1 VRPALKPGLLPV
13 WRDRDT
19 LQIGIDPRRA
29 VALTGM
35 AGAAWVI
42 SLLDGSRDR
51 AQVIA
56 AASDR
61 GMPAQLADRV
71 LTLLAA
77 GGALDDF
84 PTGTYRVL
92 PRQLRTLLAP
102 ELAAASLAH
111 GDSDG
116 GARTLARRRA
126 AHVRIMGS
134 GRLEPVIANILTE
147 SGIGRV
153 DSTAALGREGNGRA
167 QRVDGQ
173 GQGAGTQA
181 RGKGTQA
188 RGADAQ
194 ARGADAQARGADAQ
208 ARGADAQ
215 ARGAGLPVR
224 GTDGQARG
232 ADGLGQWAD
241 ALGRG
246 TGALG
251 QGLEQQADIP
261 GRGLAGITGPG
272 RELAVTT
279 PDLGQGLA
287 AAPTGR
293 ARGAGGT
300 RSGPARARA
309 AREHTTRAHGTRPDL
324 AVLIGIPDPELA
336 ARLMRERIPH
346 LAVSASEAIGVVG
359 PLVLPGRS
367 ACLRCLDL
375 ARTDRD
381 PAWPLI
387 LAQLA
392 SRQADPPA
400 CDAALAAAVAAH
412 ATAQALAF
420 IDRPTQA
427 GPVTNGTLELVL
439 PGWQWRRRT
448 WSPHLDCAC
457 GRRTPA

>member
-1 VRPALKPGLLPV
+1 MLALPELSVLPATLAGVRPALKPGLLPV

-56 AASDR
+56 AAGDR

-84 PTGTYRVL
+84 PAGTYRVL

-134 GRLEPVIANILTE
+134 GRLEPGIAGILTA

-153 DSTAALGREGNGRA
+153 DSTAALAPEG
-167 QRVDGQ
+167 DGP
-173 GQGAGTQA
+173 
-181 RGKGTQA
+181 A
-188 RGADAQ
+188 RGAEILGT
-194 ARGADAQARGADAQ
+194 GADARE
-208 ARGADAQ
+208 R
-215 ARGAGLPVR
+215 
-224 GTDGQARG
+224 
-232 ADGLGQWAD
+232 GLG
-241 ALGRG
+241 ALE
-246 TGALG
+246 
-251 QGLEQQADIP
+251 QGLEQGADIR
-261 GRGLAGITGPG
+261 GRGLAGTAPGRG
-272 RELAVTT
+272 RELTGT
-279 PDLGQGLA
+279 P
-287 AAPTGR
+287 PGR
-293 ARGAGGT
+293 VRGPAGT
-300 RSGPARARA
+300 RSGPARVRA
-309 AREHTTRAHGTRPDL
+309 GREHMTGAHGTRPDL
-324 AVLIGIPDPELA
+324 AVLLGIPDPELA
-336 ARLMRERIPH
+336 AGLMRERIPH

-420 IDRPTQA
+420 IDRPAQA

-439 PGWQWRRRT
+439 PAWQWRRRT
-448 WSPHLDCAC
+448 WPPHLDCAC
-457 GRRTPA
+457 GRRAPA